1 MKKQLIS
8 AALCALLAFGPG
20 MAVTASAEWHS
31 NDSGYYYTDDETGER
46 YKSSWHTID
55 NVKYYFDKNGY
66 SVRGLK
72 KIDGKYWMMYH
83 SYPGEGYESGP
94 AEIGLAWTADE
105 SLMHWEFSDAPV
117 FSWRGGASFERGGL
131 YKCWLIEHEGRFYLF
146 YNAKDIDSSGWIE
159 QTGGAVS
166 DDMFHWKRL
175 PDNPILP
182 VTKGAWDSRFCSDPV
197 VKWDSRTGL
206 WVMFYYG
213 LGNLSACDGLAF
225 SRDLLHWE
233 KYPIPILTVGGA
245 GTIDSIYAHKPGVI
259 AADGALYHFYCACR
273 PHREGDPAD
282 NGGEFRCISV
292 ARSQPWT

>member
-1 MKKQLIS
+1 MLPRG
-8 AALCALLAFGPG
+8 CRGGWNRVG
-20 MAVTASAEWHS
+20 MACTTLLMD
-31 NDSGYYYTDDETGER
+31 NDLWGESR
-46 YKSSWHTID
+46 
-55 NVKYYFDKNGY
+55 
-66 SVRGLK
+66 LK

-146 YNAKDIDSSGWIE
+146 YNAKDIDSPGWIE

-182 VTKGAWDSRFCSDPV
+182 VTPGAWDSRFCSDPV
-197 VKWDSRTGL
+197 VKWDSRAGL

-225 SRDLLHWE
+225 SRDLLRWE
-233 KYPIPILTVGGA
+233 KYPVPILTVGGA

-273 PHREGDPAD
+273 PHRKGDPAD